1 MYKPSVLS
9 EDPELDWRFSFSKAE
24 RTLLQY
30 HSDKHALRLCYIML
44 RYAYKKHLKPRLA
57 TKVLASYYLKTLF
70 LWLAET
76 ETGFDYYNLDD
87 QRLGALFEFMVKK
100 LKDAYKTHSLP
111 HYFIR
116 QWNLLRDFSKEDVK
130 QLQGFL
136 EDLLQNS
143 KDYVTY
149 IHDTRRY
156 IAPLAK
162 QNGGT
167 YNELLMIIDESYTT
181 HLLTQVLVIATS
193 TFASL
198 VFTKCVLN
206 LFSLDLALCSL

>member
-30 HSDKHALRLCYIML
+30 HSDKHTLRLCYIML

-100 LKDAYKTHSLP
+100 LKDAYKTHSLS